1 MNKKNFFTRMCE
13 KFDPLHQG
21 PLFFKWTWVSLV
33 GVFGA
38 AWLLYLWRDGGII
51 SSLFENIFVYVPQ
64 YFTHEFAHR
73 IARGLTHCN
82 AIGVWSG
89 PMTELFFPIA
99 LLLVCWR
106 MHGGRWLSSLVLYY
120 LATCFHHTAVYCG
133 DARAMTLHLT
143 YSDFISTAGPG
154 TPGDWYN
161 MLGPLGLLEWDTT
174 FAAIFYFCGAV
185 CMVLTF
191 YSAWYYWN
199 HTAEYLLHDANPS
212 TRVVT
217 QNPGE
222 YNPGFT
228 TRITQEDYERDPF
241 TGERFNNP
249 WDELTKK

>member
-1 MNKKNFFTRMCE
+1 MNKENFFTRMCE
-13 KFDPLHQG
+13 KLDPLHQG

-38 AWLLYLWRDGGII
+38 AWLLYLWRDGWII
-51 SSLFENIFVYVPQ
+51 SSLFENWFVYIPQ

-73 IARGLTHCN
+73 IAWGLTYSNTICLW
-82 AIGVWSG
+82 AG
-89 PMTELFFPIA
+89 PMTELFFPIV

-120 LATCFHHTAVYCG
+120 LATCFHHTGVYCG
-133 DARAMTLHLT
+133 DARAMTQHLA
-143 YSDFISTAGPG
+143 SADFVTSYGPG

-185 CMVLTF
+185 CMVLAF
-191 YSAWYYWN
+191 YSAWYYWG
-199 HTAEYLLHDANPS
+199 HTAEYLLKDAQHPS
-212 TRVVT
+212 DFYGPKTGT
-217 QNPGE
+217 PA
-222 YNPGFT
+222 
-228 TRITQEDYERDPF
+228 RITQEDYERDPF